1 MFHFAW
7 PWMALLAPL
16 PWVLRRVR
24 RSAEPSGA
32 ALFVPMAADV
42 AAAGGAAP
50 RTARADA
57 LLLGGIWL
65 LLILAA
71 MRPQW
76 LGAPIPVHTEGR
88 QIILA
93 IDCSGSMATEDMGGR
108 ESRLQVVQQVAGRF
122 VSARHGDQVGL
133 ILFGTRPYLQAPLT
147 TDLGTVHRFLD
158 EALVGIAGPQTAIG
172 DAIGLAIKT
181 LRQDNHGA
189 HTHRQPLLI
198 LLTDGGNNTGVMP
211 PLEAARLAAQTGLR
225 IDTIGV
231 GAAVR
236 QSFFGVTGNT
246 DLDQKLLQKIARIT
260 GGRYFRATDRGALR
274 AVYRQIDRLEPVAGD
289 RRWLRP
295 ASEWFGVPL
304 ALALL
309 LSIPAAWRMTE
320 RT

>member
-7 PWMALLAPL
+7 PWMVLLAPL
-16 PWVLRRVR
+16 PWVLRRVLP
-24 RSAEPSGA
+24 ATEPRGA

-42 AAAGGAAP
+42 SAAGAGAP
-50 RTARADA
+50 RTSRADGA
-57 LLLGGIWL
+57 LFSAAWL

-76 LGAPIPVHTEGR
+76 LGAPVPVHTEGR

-93 IDCSGSMATEDMGGR
+93 IDCSGSMATEDMGGGQ
-108 ESRLQVVQQVAGRF
+108 SRLQVVQQVAGRF
-122 VSARHGDQVGL
+122 VSGRHGDQVGL

-158 EALVGIAGPQTAIG
+158 EAVVGVAGPQTAIG

-181 LRQDNHGA
+181 LRQDNRRA
-189 HTHRQPLLI
+189 RTRRQPLMI
-198 LLTDGGNNTGVMP
+198 LLTDGGNNAGVMP
-211 PLEAARLAAQTGLR
+211 PLEAARLAAETGLR

-231 GAAVR
+231 GAAVH
-236 QSFFGVTGNT
+236 QTFFGLSGNT
-246 DLDQKLLQKIARIT
+246 DLDQQLLKKIAKIT

-289 RRWLRP
+289 QRWLRP
-295 ASEWFGVPL
+295 STEWFALPL

-309 LSIPAAWRMTE
+309 LSVPAAWRMTE
-320 RT
+320 RA

>member
-7 PWMALLAPL
+7 PWLILLTPL
-16 PWVLRRVR
+16 PWVLRRVLQP
-24 RSAEPSGA
+24 AEPGGA
-32 ALFVPMAADV
+32 ALFVPLAADV
-42 AAAGGAAP
+42 AAAGGGAP

-57 LLLGGIWL
+57 VLLTLIWV

-76 LGAPIPVHTEGR
+76 LGAPVPVRTEGR
-88 QIILA
+88 QVILA

-108 ESRLQVVQQVAGRF
+108 ESRLQVVQRVAGRF
-122 VSARHGDQVGL
+122 INGRHGDQVGL

-147 TDLGTVHRFLD
+147 TDLGAVHRFL
-158 EALVGIAGPQTAIG
+158 EQAMVGIAGPQTAIG

-181 LRQDNHGA
+181 LRQNNHGA

-198 LLTDGGNNTGVMP
+198 LLTDGGNNAGVMP
-211 PLEAARLAAQTGLR
+211 PLEAARLAAETGLR

-231 GAAVR
+231 GAAVHR
-236 QSFFGVTGNT
+236 SFFGMSGNT
-246 DLDQKLLQKIARIT
+246 DLDQQLLKKIAKLT

-274 AVYRQIDRLEPVAGD
+274 AVYRQIDRLEPAAGE

-295 ASEWFGVPL
+295 ATEWFGVPL

-309 LSIPAAWRMTE
+309 LSLPAAWRMTE